1 MTMPPIESLTE
12 ARDRLNAIAGSGTV
26 PSPADAQQ
34 LRDLVDDAIAG
45 LEPPR
50 PTPTPAPSRSPRGAP
65 TPRADASPR
74 ATS

>member
-45 LEPPR
+45 LEPP
-50 PTPTPAPSRSPRGAP
+50 TDADPSTEQISTGG
-65 TPRADASPR
+65 TDAS
-74 ATS
+74 S